1 MNREKALLLNINS
14 EVFLRILIEEDRLE
28 EMQLDQNNGGIVQK
42 YYTVDLRG
50 IGNKEEVEELEIEV
64 DMEDK

>member
-42 YYTVDLRG
+42 YYAVDLRG
-50 IGNKEEVEELEIEV
+50 IGNKEEVEELEVEEIE
-64 DMEDK
+64 EDN

>member
-14 EVFLRILIEEDRLE
+14 GVFLRILIEEDRLE